1 MTLSRGLAT
10 GIVAAVLILM
20 YAIFVVASVSADLAW
35 LGPLSAWNHYSTTA
49 LIDEGR
55 FPLGDLGLFGAT
67 AIGGWV
73 AALWAFR
80 RRDLAA

>member
-1 MTLSRGLAT
+1 
-10 GIVAAVLILM
+10 V
-20 YAIFVVASVSADLAW
+20 
-35 LGPLSAWNHYSTTA
+35 
-49 LIDEGR
+49 
-55 FPLGDLGLFGAT
+55 FPVGDLGLFAVF